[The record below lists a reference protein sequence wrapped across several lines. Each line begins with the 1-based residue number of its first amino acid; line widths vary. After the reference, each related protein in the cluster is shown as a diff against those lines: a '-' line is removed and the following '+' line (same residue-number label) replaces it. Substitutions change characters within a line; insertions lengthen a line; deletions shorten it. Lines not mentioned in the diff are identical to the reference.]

1 MVYTFP
7 PTVAVGVVGAGGNF
21 SDLQNPIDGVR
32 KLGAELE
39 AVVREDAARV
49 SPGTKLPVDGNVSGA
64 LSGKLSHCDCEHVI
78 SVAETISEKQDVGI
92 TSRSYRE
99 KAELVDADGS
109 AGPF

>member
-1 MVYTFP
+1 MLRGYP
-7 PTVAVGVVGAGGNF
+7 QGRNYRLMGMLAVPSA
-21 SDLQNPIDGVR
+21 
-32 KLGAELE
+32 
-39 AVVREDAARV
+39 
-49 SPGTKLPVDGNVSGA
+49 
-64 LSGKLSHCDCEHVI
+64 KLSHCDCEHVI